1 MRYLNEEELNI
12 ASRYLFLSMAIIVIE
27 KDIQHVEKGP
37 FKIKEPYLKL
47 LYKMDSIAKNERRQ
61 LRKKMHD
68 QNIKVVLKDKDDTF
82 STYLFLARGY
92 EEEKRY
98 FNPIIRKRVEDLLD
112 ELMLQAQKENLS
124 QAVQVHNS

>member
-82 STYLFLARGY
+82 STYLFLARVMM
-92 EEEKRY
+92 KK
-98 FNPIIRKRVEDLLD
+98 NVILI
-112 ELMLQAQKENLS
+112 Q
-124 QAVQVHNS
+124 